1 MLIDSLGEIGQHNNK
16 LVIGSR
22 NKFPED
28 NVKHLFLS
36 LNIFF
41 LIQLDN
47 LKYHEHKIYC
57 PKISLIQR

>member
-41 LIQLDN
+41 LIQ
-47 LKYHEHKIYC
+47 
-57 PKISLIQR
+57 QRMVPRRN

>member
-28 NVKHLFLS
+28 NVKHLFLKC
-36 LNIFF
+36 
-41 LIQLDN
+41 QL
-47 LKYHEHKIYC
+47 
-57 PKISLIQR
+57 